1 MLAALVVTG
10 LVILA
15 WPLAAGV
22 SRPATGRT
30 RGRDADRRTRF
41 VSRNP
46 HEVNAGDI
54 RRMLAAGGLGP
65 EQVHYVST
73 RAAELGIGPFM
84 MLVWL
89 KRFDPHALA
98 TVVAA
103 DLSQHQLIAHIS
115 NGTVPDLE
123 ELRVFAELNGYTAV
137 PVPRSSP
144 LAPTPGP
151 ATDRMAAGPSAEE
164 WAIEDGVPV
173 TLESMGLYH
182 APSTSQD
189 GESDANQHMT

>member
-10 LVILA
+10 LLFLA
-15 WPLAAGV
+15 WPLAVGV
-22 SRPATGRT
+22 SRPATVRS

-41 VSRNP
+41 VARNP

-54 RRMLAAGGLGP
+54 RRMLSSGGLGP
-65 EQVHYVST
+65 EQVAYVSA

-84 MLVWL
+84 MLIWV
-89 KRFDPHALA
+89 KRFDVQALA

-103 DLSQHQLIAHIS
+103 DLSQHELIAHIS

-123 ELRVFAELNGYTAV
+123 ELRVFAELNGYTPV
-137 PVPRSSP
+137 PVPRTI
-144 LAPTPGP
+144 APPPPREP
-151 ATDRMAAGPSAEE
+151 AIDRIPAGPSPEE

-182 APSTSQD
+182 APSITPDGGNDATSRR
-189 GESDANQHMT
+189 A